1 MRSAGDQL
9 TLLPATA
16 SSCSREDSLTC
27 QAQSGCRMWPAAD
40 NIIGTFNQK
49 NRYQHWIEWNRYVD
63 KDKGKWVLY
72 NFILQNYYV
81 QCFPTDDRWSKP
93 KDILPSIPP
102 IFRYL
107 LIYSCCEIYP
117 PFLQL
122 GPCLHFLATFGPGAA
137 DVCSVPLPRQLQWNV
152 ITLVTAALQHC
163 RPSHTWPLLTPASV
177 KWTYCKAPSNF

>member
-27 QAQSGCRMWPAAD
+27 QPQSEYRMWLAAD
-40 NIIGTFNQK
+40 NIIGTFNLK

-63 KDKGKWVLY
+63 KDKGNWVLY
-72 NFILQNYYV
+72 NFILQNCYV
-81 QCFPTDDRWSKP
+81 PYFPTDNRWSKA
-93 KDILPSIPP
+93 KDILPS
-102 IFRYL
+102 FRYL
-107 LIYSCCEIYP
+107 LIYSCWEIYP

-137 DVCSVPLPRQLQWNV
+137 DVCSVSQPLQLQWNV

-163 RPSHTWPLLTPASV
+163 RPSHTRPLLTPASV